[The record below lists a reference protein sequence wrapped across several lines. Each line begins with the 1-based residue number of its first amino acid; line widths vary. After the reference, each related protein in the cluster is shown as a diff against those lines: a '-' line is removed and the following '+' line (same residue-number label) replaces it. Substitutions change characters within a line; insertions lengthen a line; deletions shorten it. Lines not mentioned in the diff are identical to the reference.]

1 MVRLDLFFLPCLCEY
16 VAVQSFGADLRRGE
30 LPCRAI
36 CTTDQTGERWPPRNT
51 NMRRPYNQKRWAEV
65 SRDFTEMERFFVMSA
80 DVLAQCG
87 RQFGTQPQDTAF
99 VLALDAA
106 AVLRQFPWL
115 NGPSGLFPEA
125 ETAGKIGS

>member
-1 MVRLDLFFLPCLCEY
+1 
-16 VAVQSFGADLRRGE
+16 
-30 LPCRAI
+30 
-36 CTTDQTGERWPPRNT
+36 
-51 NMRRPYNQKRWAEV
+51 MRRPYNQKRWAEV